1 MESKY
6 TKHEKEIIEMHLND
20 KSAAEIAGTLNEK
33 YPGLNAA
40 KTSIRG
46 IIKKYKDEKTQACTE
61 KMLPEDR
68 ERISGE
74 EKIKEKSL
82 PKQEIITA
90 EKMEKLII
98 NEAQMRM
105 TARDFS
111 LVTEKYQKAFAVFSI
126 ICNEFGEVTE
136 KLRKRAKEKSIYLI
150 FAGIWL
156 LSLLFTMI
164 GSYYIG
170 HCFYKTALLYGMN
183 LLGIP
188 AGFLLG
194 LGVGLAINLNKRRK
208 KAECK
213 KS

>member
-1 MESKY
+1 MSKY
-6 TKHEKEIIEMHLND
+6 TKYEKEIIEMHLND
-20 KSAAEIAGTLNEK
+20 KNATEITKILNEK
-33 YPGLNAA
+33 DPGLGAA

-46 IIKKYKDEKTQACTE
+46 IIKKYKDENAQTGTGKTV
-61 KMLPEDR
+61 PEDQ

-74 EKIKEKSL
+74 E
-82 PKQEIITA
+82 IITV
-90 EKMEKLII
+90 EKMEELII

-111 LVTEKYQKAFAVFSI
+111 LVTEKYKKAFTVFSI

-136 KLRKRAKEKSIYLI
+136 TLRKRAKGKSIYLI
-150 FAGIWL
+150 FAGTWL

-188 AGFLLG
+188 AGFFLG
-194 LGVGLAINLNKRRK
+194 LGIGVAINVKKRKK